1 MPFLRNNN
9 NKILK
14 STAHSLQAYLDN
26 VQVGHANLFFLF
38 YQKWAG
44 SGPLKRVSRF
54 IFHKKVKA
62 SMTLEAAMVL
72 PLFLFF
78 ILNMI
83 YCMNIIGT
91 QSRIQAALHQT
102 GNQMAFAGYAYV
114 QAGEMIL
121 PDSLAGVFLSEGYAR
136 QQIIRCVGREYLE
149 KSCVTGGAGGISLLG
164 SSVMGVGDYIDLQV
178 SYRGQ
183 PFTALMG
190 YDGFLMKQ
198 RYYAKAWTGYEIGT
212 SADGQAVEDP
222 LVYLTETGTVYHVYR
237 SCSYLN
243 PVIKEIA
250 VAEIAGQQ
258 NLSGGKYSA
267 CERCGNGNAMG
278 RVYVTEQ
285 GSHYHRNL
293 NCSGLKRTIYT
304 VPLSQTGGRGRCS
317 KCG

>member
-9 NKILK
+9 KKLLK

-26 VQVGHANLFFLF
+26 VQVGHANLSFLF

-44 SGPLKRVSRF
+44 SKPLKRVSRF

-78 ILNMI
+78 LLNMI

-91 QSRIQAALHQT
+91 QSRLQAALHQT
-102 GNQMAFAGYAYV
+102 GNQMAFAGYAYAQV
-114 QAGEMIL
+114 GDAAL
-121 PDSLAGVFLSEGYAR
+121 PEIPAGVILSEGYAR
-136 QQIIRCVGREYLE
+136 QQIIRYVGREYLE
-149 KSCVTGGAGGISLLG
+149 KSCVTGGAGGISMLG
-164 SSVMGVGDYIDLQV
+164 SSVMGTGDYIDLQV

-190 YDGFLMKQ
+190 YDGFLMRQ
-198 RYYAKAWTGYEIGT
+198 RYYAKAWTGYEIGS
-212 SADGQAVEDP
+212 SANGQATEDL
-222 LVYLTETGTVYHVYR
+222 LVYITQTGTVYHVYR
-237 SCSYLN
+237 NCSYLN
-243 PVIKEIA
+243 PVIQEIS
-250 VAEIAGQQ
+250 VAEMAGQK

-267 CERCGNGNAMG
+267 CERCGNGSAQG
-278 RVYVTEQ
+278 KVYVTEQ
-285 GSHYHRNL
+285 GSRYHRNL

-304 VPLSQTGGRGRCS
+304 VPLSQTGGKGRCS

>member
-9 NKILK
+9 KKLLK

-26 VQVGHANLFFLF
+26 VQVGHANLSFLF

-44 SGPLKRVSRF
+44 SKPLKRVSRF

-78 ILNMI
+78 LLNMI

-91 QSRIQAALHQT
+91 QSRLQAALHQT
-102 GNQMAFAGYAYV
+102 GNQMAFAGYAYAQV
-114 QAGEMIL
+114 GDAAL
-121 PDSLAGVFLSEGYAR
+121 PEIPAGVILSEGYAR
-136 QQIIRCVGREYLE
+136 QQIIRYVGRKYLE
-149 KSCVTGGAGGISLLG
+149 KSCVTGGAGGISMLG
-164 SSVMGVGDYIDLQV
+164 SSVMGTGDYIDLQV

-190 YDGFLMKQ
+190 YDGFLMRQ
-198 RYYAKAWTGYEIGT
+198 RYYAKAWTGYEIGS
-212 SADGQAVEDP
+212 SANGQATEDL
-222 LVYLTETGTVYHVYR
+222 LVYITQTGTVYHVYR
-237 SCSYLN
+237 NCSYLN
-243 PVIKEIA
+243 PVIQEIP
-250 VAEIAGQQ
+250 VAEMAGQK

-267 CERCGNGNAMG
+267 CERCGNGSAQG
-278 RVYVTEQ
+278 KVYVTGQ
-285 GSHYHRNL
+285 GSRYHRNL